1 MMSTNQVLPFALTLS
16 YNFPFIKT
24 KTKTFI
30 DKGTIEEI
38 KEQVLDNIC
47 YNIQNLNKSIE
58 QINLEF
64 DKSYNKL
71 KSLEIEYNNSNT
83 ALKQIE
89 NTISKKINNINTL
102 EEIREFYNSSEEKGW
117 KAQVFINEDWHD
129 LSPTCEEVFE
139 YYSKFDRNK

>member
-1 MMSTNQVLPFALTLS
+1 MSTNQVFPFALRIS
-16 YNFPFIKT
+16 HNFPFIK
-24 KTKTFI
+24 KHSKTFI
-30 DKGTIEEI
+30 DKGTIKEI
-38 KEQVLDNIC
+38 RKIVINSIC
-47 YNIQNLNKSIE
+47 YNIQKLNKCIE

-71 KSLEIEYNNSNT
+71 KSLEIQYNNSNT

-102 EEIREFYNSSEEKGW
+102 EEFREFYNSSEEKGW
-117 KAQVFINEDWHD
+117 KAEVFIDEDWHD

-139 YYSKFDRNK
+139 YYSVFDSNT